1 MRYRIAIACLLI
13 LPVWLHVK
21 ADDSIKS
28 TAAVKALAK
37 PANEC
42 GEWKVASKKPS
53 L

>member
-1 MRYRIAIACLLI
+1 MRYRITLLALLI
-13 LPVWLHVK
+13 LPAWLHLK

-42 GEWKVASKKPS
+42 GVWK
-53 L
+53 